1 MRAYLGHVGDKR
13 LKAAGVLPGS
23 VPAPDATRIQGRAET
38 TPLAGGGAPTG
49 GGAKVDAA
57 ASGCCVI
64 S

>member
-23 VPAPDATRIQGRAET
+23 VPAPGATRIQGRAET
-38 TPLAGGGAPTG
+38 TPLTGGGAPT